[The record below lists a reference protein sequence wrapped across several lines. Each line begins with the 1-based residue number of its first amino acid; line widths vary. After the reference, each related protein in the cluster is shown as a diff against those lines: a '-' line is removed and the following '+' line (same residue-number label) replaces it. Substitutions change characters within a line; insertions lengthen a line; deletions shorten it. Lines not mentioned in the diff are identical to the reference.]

1 MTLLRETDEKRG
13 ELLLGTAVYFV
24 EGQKQ
29 ESEIP
34 GSGLRTW
41 PPPGGWS
48 FFSCTA
54 VVLVLDNGQCVDR
67 LSMTFSLLC
76 YRSLDSLYGGQ
87 GEYHGVFPYAVV
99 CTYLPGR

>member
-41 PPPGGWS
+41 PPPGGLE
-48 FFSCTA
+48 FLF
-54 VVLVLDNGQCVDR
+54 LVRQLFLSLTMDNVWIGCQ
-67 LSMTFSLLC
+67 
-76 YRSLDSLYGGQ
+76 
-87 GEYHGVFPYAVV
+87 
-99 CTYLPGR
+99 